1 MSTGTSYRLAGL
13 AVIGALAFGAP
24 GALGFTQE
32 QLGNAGLDP
41 EVAKEVERQL
51 DEEHRS
57 AFTYV
62 DPEVAGIEGVV
73 SWHTFS
79 DLDYTYESPFPGAT
93 SYQRDFSDVL
103 KSLDGEEIK
112 LAGFIYPLEQAE
124 KQSHFLISGFPPGC
138 PFCLPAGP
146 DQLVEVFMAEPV
158 PYSDDPVILSGRFEL
173 LYDDPSGLMYR
184 LHDARAVDV

>member
-1 MSTGTSYRLAGL
+1 MRERARPFGAGVALAGCL
-13 AVIGALAFGAP
+13 LLGAKGALAF
-24 GALGFTQE
+24 TE
-32 QLGNAGLDP
+32 QQLKGSGVDP

-62 DPEVAGIEGVV
+62 DPAVAGIEGVV

-93 SYQRDFSDVL
+93 SYTKKFSDAL

-124 KQSHFLISGFPPGC
+124 NQTHFLFSGFPPGC

-146 DQLVEVFMAEPV
+146 DQLVEVFMEEPV
-158 PYSDDPVILSGRFEL
+158 PYTDGPVIVTGRFEL
-173 LYDDPSGLMYR
+173 LHNDPSGLMYR
-184 LHDARAVDV
+184 LHDARPVDA